1 MEHAPTG
8 VFMNANGPA
17 RALAIDRRLA
27 QMPLKSR
34 STYRRAVGGK
44 SRLAGIKAMCNECLC
59 WDRAAIRDCTAL
71 ACPLWPYRPYAEKR
85 S

>member
-44 SRLAGIKAMCNECLC
+44 SRLAGIKAFCMECC
-59 WDRAAIRDCTAL
+59 VHDRAAIRDCTAL
-71 ACPLWPYRPYAEKR
+71 ACPLYPYRPFQERA
-85 S
+85 